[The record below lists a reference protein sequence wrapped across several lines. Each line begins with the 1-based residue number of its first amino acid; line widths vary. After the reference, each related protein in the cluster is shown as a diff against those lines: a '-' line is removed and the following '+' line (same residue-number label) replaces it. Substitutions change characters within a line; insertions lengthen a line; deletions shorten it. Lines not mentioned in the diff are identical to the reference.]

1 MTEPRRI
8 TVESVETAQA
18 RIRPEATAA
27 DLLKRCRAFFEDPEN
42 ERAFE
47 EWKNK
52 KAAGV
57 GAPTTVRRKSNYV
70 QTL

>member
-27 DLLKRCRAFFEDPEN
+27 DLLKRCRAFFEDQEN

-47 EWKNK
+47 EWKKK
-52 KAAGV
+52 KAAG
-57 GAPTTVRRKSNYV
+57 AATPTAVRRKSNYV